1 MHNEK
6 RGMPQNESNVMTC
19 FYEYEFMVM
28 GRPISVTLIQ
38 MICEHKFLIPDGQKK
53 EVQVL
58 SKKRIL
64 NFTWSWV
71 QALRKME

>member
-1 MHNEK
+1 
-6 RGMPQNESNVMTC
+6 
-19 FYEYEFMVM
+19 MVM

-38 MICEHKFLIPDGQKK
+38 MICGQKFLIPDGQKK

-58 SKKRIL
+58 PKKRIFI
-64 NFTWSWV
+64 FTWSWV